1 MSCGPV
7 LHFCQVPSKYSK
19 GYSRYRADKKFYA
32 YADANANRIFAC
44 GGGGG
49 GHNLLNLSWIE
60 RTRNLFQIKQ
70 RVITPKIRMAELSIL
85 YATCRLALSYI
96 STKSHQ
102 NIPKGIQV
110 TEQTRSFTLVPMLTP
125 TRSLVVVVVGHNL
138 LNLSWIIKSIFKEYG
153 AFKRRA
159 GF

>member
-1 MSCGPV
+1 
-7 LHFCQVPSKYSK
+7 
-19 GYSRYRADKKFYA
+19 
-32 YADANANRIFAC
+32 
-44 GGGGG
+44 
-49 GHNLLNLSWIE
+49 
-60 RTRNLFQIKQ
+60 
-70 RVITPKIRMAELSIL
+70 MAELSIL
-85 YATCRLALSYI
+85 YVTCHLALSYI

-110 TEQTRSFTLVPMLTP
+110 TERTRSFTLVPMPTP

-138 LNLSWIIKSIFKEYG
+138 FNLSWIIKSIFKEYG